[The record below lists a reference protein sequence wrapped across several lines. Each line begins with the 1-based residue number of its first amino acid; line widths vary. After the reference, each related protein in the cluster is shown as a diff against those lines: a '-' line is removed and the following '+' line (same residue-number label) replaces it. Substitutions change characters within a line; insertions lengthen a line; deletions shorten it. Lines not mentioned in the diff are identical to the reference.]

1 MEDKKGK
8 EAFDEIGDY
17 ADTDIKVTT
26 GGDYGMNTVGS
37 AFAKLYGSIFEE
49 ITVDDIKIFKMKQ
62 PFIDAVQYEIMNN
75 TTTTTSVS
83 AKAQPLILP
92 MNLEMEIDG
101 IGGIFPGNSFHST
114 YLPKRYRETALFQV
128 FDINH
133 KVDSAG
139 WGVTL
144 VGKMRS
150 TLERV
155 IHTETQTKT
164 IEKLGLLERFK
175 KAKQKSDNEQLKS
188 SIERKLE
195 KYSEIKDSSVRDRLQ
210 KLSKLKSSSTDE
222 PTLTAAEKEFAKDY
236 YGIN

>member
-1 MEDKKGK
+1 
-8 EAFDEIGDY
+8 
-17 ADTDIKVTT
+17 
-26 GGDYGMNTVGS
+26 
-37 AFAKLYGSIFEE
+37 
-49 ITVDDIKIFKMKQ
+49 
-62 PFIDAVQYEIMNN
+62 
-75 TTTTTSVS
+75 
-83 AKAQPLILP
+83 
-92 MNLEMEIDG
+92 
-101 IGGIFPGNSFHST
+101 
-114 YLPKRYRETALFQV
+114 
-128 FDINH
+128 
-133 KVDSAG
+133 
-139 WGVTL
+139 
-144 VGKMRS
+144 MRS

-236 YGIN
+236 YGID